1 MGKYLTFCCKGFT
14 FLCDGCQQIRYF
26 VVCTLS
32 VIETYKLPS
41 SNLHSPSLP
50 SPSLWRIKLI
60 FFQDGDGVTFGFV
73 GGTTTSGLFRIEPNT
88 GVIRLIN
95 GQINLDRD
103 KYELN
108 VTAMDDGKCCVESG
122 APVDPT
128 NVHTSTAV
136 VVVFITDV
144 NDNKPI
150 FQDCASYAP
159 KIEEGAPNGSPVIKV
174 HALDKDKGVNG
185 QVKYSIVQQPNQKGT
200 KFTVDEE
207 TGELFT
213 NKVFDREG
221 DDGKTVSV
229 TVKAIDSGEPSLEGV
244 CSFTV
249 EITDVNDNPPL
260 FDRQKYIENVKQDTN
275 IGTNILRVS
284 ASDEDADNN
293 GAIRYSLAAPF
304 QRDDLNYFDIQQE
317 SGWIFLKRPLDVSRP
332 PCSFLPFVC
341 ISISCDLG

>member
-1 MGKYLTFCCKGFT
+1 
-14 FLCDGCQQIRYF
+14 
-26 VVCTLS
+26 
-32 VIETYKLPS
+32 
-41 SNLHSPSLP
+41 
-50 SPSLWRIKLI
+50 
-60 FFQDGDGVTFGFV
+60 
-73 GGTTTSGLFRIEPNT
+73 
-88 GVIRLIN
+88 
-95 GQINLDRD
+95 
-103 KYELN
+103 
-108 VTAMDDGKCCVESG
+108 MDDGKCCVESG
-122 APVDPT
+122 VPSDPMT
-128 NVHTSTAV
+128 IHTSTAV

-144 NDNKPI
+144 NDNKPM
-150 FQDCASYAP
+150 FLDCPSYAP

-260 FDRQKYIENVKQDTN
+260 FDRQVKSKCLSKCQCFIFPFATEIHRERETRYEHRDEHLE
-275 IGTNILRVS
+275 GLR
-284 ASDEDADNN
+284 
-293 GAIRYSLAAPF
+293 F
-304 QRDDLNYFDIQQE
+304 
-317 SGWIFLKRPLDVSRP
+317 
-332 PCSFLPFVC
+332 
-341 ISISCDLG
+341 

>member
-1 MGKYLTFCCKGFT
+1 MHIG
-14 FLCDGCQQIRYF
+14 IH
-26 VVCTLS
+26 
-32 VIETYKLPS
+32 IEIWLLK
-41 SNLHSPSLP
+41 
-50 SPSLWRIKLI
+50 
-60 FFQDGDGVTFGFV
+60 FQ
-73 GGTTTSGLFRIEPNT
+73 
-88 GVIRLIN
+88 
-95 GQINLDRD
+95 
-103 KYELN
+103 
-108 VTAMDDGKCCVESG
+108 
-122 APVDPT
+122 
-128 NVHTSTAV
+128 
-136 VVVFITDV
+136 
-144 NDNKPI
+144 DNKPI

-249 EITDVNDNPPL
+249 EITDVNVSIDWLIDLKIGNLKIQDNPPL

-317 SGWIFLKRPLDVSRP
+317 SGWIFLKRPLDVSRHP
-332 PCSFLPFVC
+332 TSIHFVHVHFHFLWPQLKREPANSVSSFGLALLQRCSSHASFNCSNDFAANLNFSSQPESPCKIFPLKEKNSSP
-341 ISISCDLG
+341 I